1 MTEIIECLPNDL
13 KLKLKNLYS
22 TYKLDTEIRKD
33 NKGISNVKIYSIRNL
48 ANHVLCYG
56 VIENYLYDPIRF
68 NERGYTI
75 NVICDSINPKIFNIV
90 YISDIDNTER
100 ESILFFVKQ
109 VDVYYVRNPKMA
121 DKWVISGTK
130 PEYGTIFLSDTEL
143 SDIMKEFGI
152 DDDIINETLEK
163 YKNKD
168 K

>member
-90 YISDIDNTER
+90 YISDIR
-100 ESILFFVKQ
+100 RGFQLCG
-109 VDVYYVRNPKMA
+109 
-121 DKWVISGTK
+121 GTHVQRYSPNGSK
-130 PEYGTIFLSDTEL
+130 S
-143 SDIMKEFGI
+143 SR
-152 DDDIINETLEK
+152 
-163 YKNKD
+163 
-168 K
+168 